1 MDSFEQ
7 AAYAV
12 VALVL
17 VVPVLVRVP
26 AVRAWVVRLVSSA
39 AARLTPE
46 PEVDQDVLDLYEALR
61 REQLLRDV
69 ARLHRVIATDEHM
82 SAVRQIGNRMA
93 YHRLLLD
100 VGELRDVAPPTLV
113 PAWAATWTRHEPAPS
128 LAAPRTAPDLQY
140 RPKVETLELGWR
152 R

>member
-1 MDSFEQ
+1 VDSFEQ
-7 AAYAV
+7 TAYAV
-12 VALVL
+12 IAVVL
-17 VVPVLVRVP
+17 VVPVLVSVP
-26 AVRAWVVRLVSSA
+26 AVRACVVRLVISA
-39 AARLTPE
+39 VARLTPE

-61 REQLLRDV
+61 REQLLRNL

-93 YHRLLLD
+93 YDRLLLD
-100 VGELRDVAPPTLV
+100 LSELRDVAPATLV
-113 PAWAATWTRHEPAPS
+113 PAWGATWARYEPAPS
-128 LAAPRTAPDLQY
+128 LAARTAADVQY